1 MVKIKIFWW
10 PSKEAL
16 HLKAYLLKLS
26 SASSPRARGTRD
38 VLGICIKVL
47 VFVANSDFWG
57 FMIHVNTVMRN
68 TKFSGIAV
76 WPERGIIPQF
86 WLPEHWSYPGTQLP
100 AGPLALGRMGEVPHW
115 KEANVRLPGGPE
127 PCSLTITTFQ
137 GSSKDAFFG
146 A

>member
-16 HLKAYLLKLS
+16 HLKAYLLILS

-38 VLGICIKVL
+38 VLGICLKVL

-57 FMIHVNTVMRN
+57 FMIHISTVMRN

-76 WPERGIIPQF
+76 WACDA
-86 WLPEHWSYPGTQLP
+86 SY
-100 AGPLALGRMGEVPHW
+100 
-115 KEANVRLPGGPE
+115 
-127 PCSLTITTFQ
+127 S
-137 GSSKDAFFG
+137 
-146 A
+146 